1 MSWTPQRMWGEEN
14 LPLAFDFWISCFP
27 HVCLALP
34 EVSLEVHIL
43 YFANASRVYFAPE
56 KDT

>member
-1 MSWTPQRMWGEEN
+1 MWGEEN